1 MELDV
6 PQLPGRGASSDCSR
20 VWQRKGVPGA
30 VPTHILGGFP
40 QDVPHAAAVA
50 QAVVEDGDD
59 AHEQRVT
66 GTFPLLWLS
75 FWGGEQGKGSEHS
88 RAPEPGTGM
97 VPAAVAVTQEQLL
110 LL

>member
-20 VWQRKGVPGA
+20 VWQRKEVPGA

-88 RAPEPGTGM
+88 RAPEPGSGM

>member
-6 PQLPGRGASSDCSR
+6 SQLPGKGSSSDCSR
-20 VWQRKGVPGA
+20 VQQEKEVPGA

-50 QAVVEDGDD
+50 QAVVEHGDN

-66 GTFPLLWLS
+66 GTFPLLWVSL
-75 FWGGEQGKGSEHS
+75 WGGEQSRGSEHRHS
-88 RAPEPGTGM
+88 TTPWQWGWL
-97 VPAAVAVTQEQLL
+97 QLQWQ
-110 LL
+110 